1 VRTYCMPHITCMS
14 VRAVC
19 VAFVLS
25 PLLPVPTYLP
35 TDQPLS
41 PLQLPYTCT
50 HGARSAARSARHSNC
65 SVFMD
70 THVLGYVTRVA
81 TGSWQRHTRPR
92 QGTGASSDDLCHDR
106 RLPMHPR
113 ASLLLRY
120 CMWARLLSA
129 PPVQNRR
136 AVDCCEIPRPD
147 LFSIYR
153 RLIFVAQPAPTP
165 KTTHDAD
172 DDSPHTVGDPCS
184 LLFQLSA

>member
-1 VRTYCMPHITCMS
+1 MADRSFATCLQQKEGSLSRSARRRQQRRRKAEWKMLEGLGVRTYCMSHITCMS

-50 HGARSAARSARHSNC
+50 HGARSAARSAWHSNC

-70 THVLGYVTRVA
+70 THGLGYVARVA

-92 QGTGASSDDLCHDR
+92 RGTGASHACGGR
-106 RLPMHPR
+106 WATVP
-113 ASLLLRY
+113 ASK
-120 CMWARLLSA
+120 
-129 PPVQNRR
+129 
-136 AVDCCEIPRPD
+136 
-147 LFSIYR
+147 
-153 RLIFVAQPAPTP
+153 PAT
-165 KTTHDAD
+165 
-172 DDSPHTVGDPCS
+172 
-184 LLFQLSA
+184 